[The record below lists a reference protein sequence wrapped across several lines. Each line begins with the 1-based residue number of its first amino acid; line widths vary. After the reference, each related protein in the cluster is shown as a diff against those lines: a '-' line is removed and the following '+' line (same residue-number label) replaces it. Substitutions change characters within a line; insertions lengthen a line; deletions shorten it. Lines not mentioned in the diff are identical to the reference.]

1 MLLRKITLVTTMLKT
16 SKKVK
21 RFCFYTIVN

>member
-1 MLLRKITLVTTMLKT
+1 MFLRKITLVTTILKT
-16 SKKVK
+16 LKKVK